1 MTEVL
6 LKELSNSDINWIV
19 ANSDRQEL
27 LPGSLLT
34 SQGKT
39 VDSLYIL
46 LDGTLTVNVTQSE
59 NNPLHRAF
67 AAIDSD
73 INSDWEIF
81 RVSRGEVVGE
91 VPFVSQ
97 SSNITTIKALEKSLV
112 MSIPQEK
119 LAAKLQQDA
128 SFAARFYRAIAIMYA
143 DRLQKLITQLGRR
156 KLTQAKSLKDV
167 LFVLAELHDS
177 DIDWLMACGIT
188 QKVAA
193 GQTLIYEN
201 SPVDALYIILRGKM
215 SMSVSEDDRN
225 PLLRAFSA
233 IEGKE
238 LIGREIAKL
247 SKGEI
252 LGETPFIDGRLPW
265 ATVKV
270 IEDSLILA
278 IPKQQLAVKLQQ
290 DIGFSSRFY
299 RVISILSANRLQ
311 EILSRIGYG
320 RRVYSA
326 GLPLSNNVE
335 YEDEI
340 NISILDKMAIA
351 SKRFDWMISR
361 MSIA

>member
-19 ANSDRQEL
+19 TNSYHQEL
-27 LPGSLLT
+27 SSGSLLT
-34 SQGKT
+34 PEGKST
-39 VDSLYIL
+39 NSLYIL
-46 LDGTLTVNVTQSE
+46 LDGTLAVNITQSD
-59 NNPLHRAF
+59 NNPLNRAF

-73 INSDWEIF
+73 INPDLEIS
-81 RVSRGEVVGE
+81 RVSRGEIVGE
-91 VPFVSQ
+91 VPFVSHH
-97 SSNITTIKALEKSLV
+97 SHITTIKALEKSLV

-119 LAAKLQQDA
+119 LATKLQQDV
-128 SFAARFYRAIAIMYA
+128 SFASRFYRAIAILYS
-143 DRLQKLITQLGRR
+143 DRLQNLITQLGRR

-167 LFVLAELHDS
+167 LFVLAELNDS
-177 DIDWLMACGIT
+177 DIDWLMACGNT
-188 QKVAA
+188 QKVAG
-193 GQTLIYEN
+193 GQELIYEN
-201 SPVDALYIILRGKM
+201 RPVDALYIILSGKM
-215 SMSVSEDDRN
+215 SISLSEDNRN

-238 LIGREIAKL
+238 VIGREIAKL

-270 IEDSLILA
+270 IEDSLVLA

-299 RVISILSANRLQ
+299 RVISILAANRLQ

-326 GLPLSNNVE
+326 GLSLSNNVE

-340 NISILDKMAIA
+340 NIGVLDKMALA
-351 SKRFDWMISR
+351 SKRFDWMIER
-361 MSIA
+361 MTIA